1 MGYNRSSESDI
12 LLLDISKNDEY
23 VWTTNFDPSVPLI
36 VSSDPSN
43 PSNPSGSPVPKQNS
57 SSISSNN
64 STIIVIGAAI
74 GSLIGV
80 IVLSV
85 GGFILYKQHKNRDA
99 MQNHG
104 REGIERDDYNYEK
117 SPGSENTTTN
127 HGPILYGNM
136 TTNHEPILYGN
147 MTTNHDL
154 R

>member
-1 MGYNRSSESDI
+1 MGYAKASESDI

-43 PSNPSGSPVPKQNS
+43 PSNPSVSPVLKQDS

-64 STIIVIGAAI
+64 STIIVMGAVM

-85 GGFILYKQHKNRDA
+85 GGFILYKQHKKR
-99 MQNHG
+99 
-104 REGIERDDYNYEK
+104 IERDNYKK
-117 SPGSENTTTN
+117 SENNGILNIPGSENT
-127 HGPILYGNM
+127 

-147 MTTNHDL
+147 MNTNHEL